1 MKTSD
6 PSLANATSAVRSPL
20 PAATATPD
28 AAPSDDAS
36 YTHQTAPTLFI
47 DAGGTRLAYRRF
59 GPHGG
64 VPLVFFQHF
73 AGNLDNW
80 DPMITDG
87 FAHGREVILF
97 DNAGV
102 ASSGGEVPTT
112 IEGMA
117 THAINLI
124 EALGVAQ
131 ADLLGFSTGSL
142 IAQEVT
148 LARPDLVRR
157 LVLVGSAPR
166 GGVGMATLT
175 PEFQA
180 MVNKKREVKDE
191 FLIDSL
197 FSSSAASQA
206 AGREFLAR
214 VRARSVNRDSEV
226 NEKVAPAQTAALAAW
241 GVPHPG
247 SDAYLKAIK
256 QPVLLAEGS
265 NDVIFYTVN
274 AFNLQ
279 QHLPNAQLIIYPDSG
294 HAPQYKYPEL
304 FLNHVSIFLNQ
315 PA

>member
-180 MVNKKREVKDE
+180 MVNKKRE
-191 FLIDSL
+191 
-197 FSSSAASQA
+197 
-206 AGREFLAR
+206 FLAR